1 MNSQVA
7 TPGGA
12 GSNSSSSVSSP
23 VQPLALTMPH
33 KNSNPPAHILSTVN
47 APTQASHLL
56 DATEMNRSSLI
67 SALREAVIASQCVTS
82 LSPSTVSHVSLPMAT
97 SSDVLQSISSC
108 FNPTTSE
115 NLSSTLNVLNMVKQ
129 PGVVD
134 TMAAAP
140 LSFIPPTVPP
150 LSSKG
155 TSKTPFMA
163 ENLAGPPS
171 YQNQMNNSTPEMKK
185 EMPAPALK
193 LENSMKS
200 HMSPPC
206 ADLAKYP
213 SPACDPRTPPPSAS
227 NVPVSN
233 RFLSVPQS
241 TSHANEMS
249 SSCFAMDGDEKH
261 PISQPQGIKKIE
273 SLRQSYPTQSA
284 LKSPYAVKSPG
295 PSKSVHFVFP
305 PPVLS
310 GEGVYASCN
319 DLDNSRRDAK
329 MFGNNASSDT
339 CHASMQKNISVSQ
352 PPPYNECVENRYNS
366 RPCPA
371 ASGFHTPSAI
381 PKHLQDAAKAA
392 DPLSIRNR
400 SYSVDERALHPKPD
414 IDEFLN
420 VCDEFIAG
428 ELEKMNQRQYSLACD
443 ASALQSKPTDMSAG
457 QMSAKRTRESLEKPM
472 EFTVQT
478 QMRPSVSVTETNEL
492 QGFCDDIDD
501 DDDDAF
507 LPPGEVAPPISCV
520 SKAPGHMSVSS
531 RLRATCPRPLIIPKS
546 ANNFQCNSFLYP
558 SQGYTANGGKFTAQ
572 YYQHCLSASF
582 AVDKNDNSLFK
593 FDPTMEP
600 PRSREY
606 SISSQITATNGL
618 LTPDRLDELFPDEPI
633 LRRNS
638 VATFPCRLDE
648 ERVTSANE
656 VPISTPA
663 ISSQLCAAQYSDSTT
678 LENKLLHNAQV
689 NSVCN
694 SAIRRHSTSEVTVS
708 PSKLSNNLSPPG
720 VFKIPGSIAPSV
732 MTAQPW
738 NKMSGS
744 NFDNNESTS
753 PPSNMRRSFKPKPLH
768 IPKHISTGVFRS
780 CLKSPRLDFKSMS
793 SIMNDITQY
802 PVDPDRL

>member
-1 MNSQVA
+1 MQWCLQVAGLA
-7 TPGGA
+7 TPGGP

-33 KNSNPPAHILSTVN
+33 KASNLSSHLLSSVN
-47 APTQASHLL
+47 APPTQASHLL
-56 DATEMNRSSLI
+56 DAATEMNQSSLI
-67 SALREAVIASQCVTS
+67 SALREAVIASQGVTS
-82 LSPSTVSHVSLPMAT
+82 LPPSTVSHISLPMAP

-108 FNPTTSE
+108 FNPTVSE
-115 NLSSTLNVLNMVKQ
+115 KLSSTLNVLNMVKQ
-129 PGVVD
+129 PGVVE
-134 TMAAAP
+134 TMAAASSAP
-140 LSFIPPTVPP
+140 LSFIPPSTVPP

-171 YQNQMNNSTPEMKK
+171 YQSQISSNIAASEVKK
-185 EMPAPALK
+185 EMTVPTLK
-193 LENSMKS
+193 LENNPKS

-206 ADLAKYP
+206 ADMTKYP
-213 SPACDPRTPPPSAS
+213 PVCDPRTPPPSAP
-227 NVPVSN
+227 NVPVSS
-233 RFLSVPQS
+233 RFLTVPPRS
-241 TSHANEMS
+241 TGLGNERS
-249 SSCFAMDGDEKH
+249 SSCFPPMDTDDKLS
-261 PISQPQGIKKIE
+261 ISQPQGIKKIE
-273 SLRQSYPTQSA
+273 SLRQCYPTQSA

-305 PPVLS
+305 PPVAN
-310 GEGVYASCN
+310 GESVYGSCN
-319 DLDNSRRDAK
+319 DLENSARHDMKIYGNSNIDAC
-329 MFGNNASSDT
+329 NHSSM
-339 CHASMQKNISVSQ
+339 HKKISQ
-352 PPPYNECVENRYNS
+352 PPPYSECVENRYNS
-366 RPCPA
+366 RAYPHS
-371 ASGFHTPSAI
+371 SGFHTPSAI
-381 PKHLQDAAKAA
+381 PKHLQDAAKVT
-392 DPLSIRNR
+392 DPMSIRNR

-428 ELEKMNQRQYSLACD
+428 ELEKMNQRQYSFACD
-443 ASALQSKPTDMSAG
+443 TSPLQTKPIDVSPG
-457 QMSAKRTRESLEKPM
+457 EISAKRNRAEREKPM
-472 EFTVQT
+472 EYNSTVQS
-478 QMRPSVSVTETNEL
+478 QVRPSISVTETNEI
-492 QGFCDDIDD
+492 QDFCDDIDD

-507 LPPGEVAPPISCV
+507 LPPGEVAPPTSCI
-520 SKAPGHMSVSS
+520 SKAHCHMTVSS
-531 RLRATCPRPLIIPKS
+531 RLRATCPKPLVIPKS
-546 ANNFQCNSFLYP
+546 ANNFEPGTFLHP

-593 FDPTMEP
+593 FDPSMEVS
-600 PRSREY
+600 RSREY
-606 SISSQITATNGL
+606 SISSQVTATNGL

-648 ERVTSANE
+648 ERVTSSNE

-663 ISSQLCAAQYSDSTT
+663 ISSQHCAAQYSDSTSI
-678 LENKLLHNAQV
+678 ENKLLLNAQT
-689 NSVCN
+689 SSICN
-694 SAIRRHSTSEVTVS
+694 SSSIRRHSTSEVTVS

-738 NKMSGS
+738 KVNNS
-744 NFDNNESTS
+744 NSEKSESNS

-780 CLKSPRLDFKSMS
+780 CLKSPR
-793 SIMNDITQY
+793 
-802 PVDPDRL
+802 